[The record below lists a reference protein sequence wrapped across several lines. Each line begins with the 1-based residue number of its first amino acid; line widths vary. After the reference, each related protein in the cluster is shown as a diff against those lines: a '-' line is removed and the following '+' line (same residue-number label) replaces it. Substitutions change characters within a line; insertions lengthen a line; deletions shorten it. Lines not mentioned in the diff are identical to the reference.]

1 MTYAVIFAS
10 KRTDTNSELYY
21 KHNDALEAKIKSL
34 PGYIKHFGIR
44 HPETREG
51 VTIAYFETLD
61 AIKEWREDL
70 DHQNAK
76 ALAKTHFYERYS
88 VEIVKVERAYGWNGD
103 TSEQK

>member
-10 KRTDTNSELYY
+10 KRTDSNSDLYY
-21 KHNDALEAKIKSL
+21 KHNDLLQEKIKNS

-61 AIKEWREDL
+61 AIKDWRDDL

-76 ALAKTHFYERYS
+76 ALAKTHFYESYS
-88 VEIVKVERAYGWNGD
+88 VEVVKVERAYGWD
-103 TSEQK
+103 SSEK

>member
-1 MTYAVIFAS
+1 MTYAVIFSS
-10 KRTDTNSELYY
+10 KRTDSNSELYY
-21 KHNDALEAKIKSL
+21 QHNDLLEEKIKSS

-51 VTIAYFETLD
+51 VTVAYFESLES
-61 AIKEWREDL
+61 IKAWRDDL

-88 VEIVKVERAYGWNGD
+88 VEVVKIERAYGWALESN
-103 TSEQK
+103 